1 MKVVT
6 YLGSLVQLCCGEG
19 GTLQTNI
26 TGMCGECSQCL
37 GHTEFAPAQGA
48 CAFPVYISQALGCS
62 AQELSEVDPELRAL
76 PRYKPLRFR
85 FSGTPQRHRLSWA
98 CVLCPSQVQAA
109 QVTRCLVS
117 AVSPRWGVGLI
128 TCPIPAAGFS
138 GCLQAHLLRC
148 AICLFWGADLWLQ
161 PSQWVSSVQDPRKA
175 WLAPANLLAVWWRM
189 PSLGLCL
196 PLSSSG
202 CHPPASLPPAA
213 DGPTC
218 YQLALWYSLSPLFCE
233 QARQCLRLGLFFFQ
247 KNLFILIRG

>member
-1 MKVVT
+1 M
-6 YLGSLVQLCCGEG
+6 
-19 GTLQTNI
+19 
-26 TGMCGECSQCL
+26 
-37 GHTEFAPAQGA
+37 
-48 CAFPVYISQALGCS
+48 
-62 AQELSEVDPELRAL
+62 
-76 PRYKPLRFR
+76 
-85 FSGTPQRHRLSWA
+85 
-98 CVLCPSQVQAA
+98 
-109 QVTRCLVS
+109 CLVS
-117 AVSPRWGVGLI
+117 SLSLGVAHLI
-128 TCPIPAAGFS
+128 TSPFPATQFP
-138 GCLQAHLLRC
+138 GCAFRC
-148 AICLFWGADLWLQ
+148 AVCLFWGADLWLQ
-161 PSQWVSSVQDPRKA
+161 PSQRVSSVQDPRKA